1 MESACVSASCAHG
14 DMWCAELRCAIK
26 DSQADKV
33 WEAYGRGG
41 ACSCVRNSGTYGDN
55 NVHGI
60 LSLIFLSRKTS
71 THPHTYIC
79 TPIKEDQRTLSWK
92 QGLGIIQ
99 SNDLILLKKKPHTQN
114 WSPECILSH
123 TEPRNQNLR
132 LLIPNLDSVLN
143 TKLLLKNLRVP
154 SCISPSQNGTKALLD
169 RMSLWQVSNR
179 A

>member
-1 MESACVSASCAHG
+1 MVKSSWCASLWPGLEGLPHYVMTRKSRLDTMWYREQQPHKALSEATSQNVCGLIRSPRLHFPFLRTRLVWELQLDLGFLKKHPVGQDMESACVSASCAHG

-60 LSLIFLSRKTS
+60 LSLIILSRKTS

-79 TPIKEDQRTLSWK
+79 TPIKED
-92 QGLGIIQ
+92 
-99 SNDLILLKKKPHTQN
+99 
-114 WSPECILSH
+114 
-123 TEPRNQNLR
+123 
-132 LLIPNLDSVLN
+132 
-143 TKLLLKNLRVP
+143 
-154 SCISPSQNGTKALLD
+154 
-169 RMSLWQVSNR
+169 
-179 A
+179 